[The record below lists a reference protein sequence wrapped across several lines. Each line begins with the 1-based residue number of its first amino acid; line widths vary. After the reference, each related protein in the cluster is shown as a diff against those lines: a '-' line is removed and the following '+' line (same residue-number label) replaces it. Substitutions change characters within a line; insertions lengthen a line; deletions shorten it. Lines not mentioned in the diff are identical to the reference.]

1 MVMMSAKM
9 AASWA
14 PVQPSSDR
22 GSADTRSDR
31 RHPARSISPQN
42 RAPPPRAPVLPRNLV
57 QHNRHAP
64 GSTGGCNRQPGRQE
78 YVSRREAQYLPGLV
92 RYRHRQPDRRNDTHG
107 RRRSQ
112 RLRHHRQKSPHRA
125 ADRRLIALPVM
136 DSTQELRRSGRRAPS
151 GWRPLRIRQ
160 AGSTRGSAPPSR
172 VASIFSLS
180 SCRSTAKI
188 EENRAWRRY
197 RAFTCCK

>member
-1 MVMMSAKM
+1 MMSAKM

-31 RHPARSISPQN
+31 QHPACSISPQN
-42 RAPPPRAPVLPRNLV
+42 RAPPPRAPVLPRTLV

-64 GSTGGCNRQPGRQE
+64 GSTGGYNRQPECQE
-78 YVSRREAQYLPGLV
+78 CVNRRGAQHPPGLV
-92 RYRHRQPDRRNDTHG
+92 RYRRWQPDQQNDIHG

-112 RLRHHRQKSPHRA
+112 RLRHHRRKSPRRA
-125 ADRRLIALPVM
+125 ADRRLVAPPVM
-136 DSTQELRRSGRRAPS
+136 DSIRELRCLGRRAPS
-151 GWRPLRIRQ
+151 GWRPHHIRQ
-160 AGSTRGSAPPSR
+160 ATSTREATPPLC
-172 VASIFSLS
+172 VASIFSFS
-180 SCRSTAKI
+180 SCCSTAKI